1 MPITKTFA
9 EKLSNYD
16 SRNSIGT
23 KLRTKRIAPLLE
35 MIDESSAKH
44 GSVNIIDIGGTEKY
58 WNIVSPLYLEK
69 HNINITIANL
79 PGTGMPTDHGLFRFI
94 EADGCNLPQFTEK
107 SFHIA
112 HSNSVLEHVGDWEHM
127 LRFSE
132 ELSRVANKYFV
143 QTPSFWFPMEPHFMT
158 PFFHWFPKSVR
169 IWLVLKYDLGH
180 YRRAGSIDHAV
191 RMVESVRLLKKKRFQ
206 ELFKE
211 ADIITERLFL
221 MPKSYIALKKR

>member
-1 MPITKTFA
+1 MFITKKFA

-35 MIDESSAKH
+35 MIDEISAEH
-44 GSVNIIDIGGTEKY
+44 DSVNVIDIGGTENY
-58 WNIVSPLYLEK
+58 WNIVSHQYLEK
-69 HNINITIANL
+69 NKVDITIVNI
-79 PGTGMPTDHGLFRFI
+79 PGTGMPPDYGFFRFV
-94 EADGCNLPQFTEK
+94 EADGCNLAQIPDK

-127 LRFSE
+127 VRFSE
-132 ELSRVANKYFV
+132 ELSRVAHKYFV

-169 IWLVLKYDLGH
+169 IWLVLRYHLGH
-180 YRRAGSIDHAV
+180 HRRADSIDHAV
-191 RMVESVRLLKKKRFQ
+191 RMVESVRLINKKRFQ
-206 ELFKE
+206 ELFME
-211 ADIITERLFL
+211 ADIMTERLFL
-221 MPKSYIALKKR
+221 MPKSYIALKR